1 MVLSFKQKKM
11 KIYKFFLIAILF
23 LTACSKD
30 ESENQD
36 FDISTALQ
44 TYKVGETVTFNING
58 NPDNLTFFS
67 GEQGFN
73 YDFIDRKSA
82 SGVPILQFTSS
93 VQFLTPDNSL
103 RLLIS
108 KDFSGIN
115 DSTAIVNATWT
126 DITSKATF
134 ATSTTVT
141 QSGRIDLSEF
151 LSSTDSV
158 TIAFRYRD
166 IPKTITTLRQATWTI
181 REFNL
186 LNQLTDRSF
195 NTILM
200 SENAWG
206 VRSFGTNSSAR
217 WTNSTTQLVMTGGT
231 TLAAANDDWIYSKK
245 VLLNTAIADV
255 GKALKN
261 VSTSI
266 NTYQHVYATP
276 GNYKVTFVGSS
287 NRPNNQNQTVKS
299 IYITI
304 VP

>member
-1 MVLSFKQKKM
+1 M
-11 KIYKFFLIAILF
+11 KIYKFFLIAIVSLA
-23 LTACSKD
+23 ACSKD
-30 ESENQD
+30 DSDNQD
-36 FDISTALQ
+36 FNVSTASQ

-82 SGVPILQFTSS
+82 TGVPILQFTSS

-108 KDFSGIN
+108 KNFSGEN

-134 ATSTTVT
+134 ATGTTVT

-151 LSSTDSV
+151 LSATDSV

-166 IPKTITTLRQATWTI
+166 IPKTITTLRQATWTMSG
-181 REFNL
+181 FNL
-186 LNQLTDRSF
+186 VNELTDRSF

-206 VRSFGTNSSAR
+206 IRSFGSNSTAR
-217 WTNSTTQLVMTGGT
+217 WTSSATQLVMTGGT

-261 VSTSI
+261 VSTRI
-266 NTYQHVYATP
+266 DRHQHVYSTP
-276 GNYKVTFVGSS
+276 GNYKVTFVGST
-287 NRPNNQNQTVKS
+287 NRPNNQGQIVKS
-299 IYITI
+299 INITI
-304 VP
+304 AP